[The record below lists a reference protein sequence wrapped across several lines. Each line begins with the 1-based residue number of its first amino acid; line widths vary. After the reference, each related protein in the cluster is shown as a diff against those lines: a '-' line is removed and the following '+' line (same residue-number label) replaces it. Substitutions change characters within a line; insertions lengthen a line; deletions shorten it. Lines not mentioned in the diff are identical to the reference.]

1 MLLRP
6 RANVQQSA
14 QAEMSRIVDALEA
27 LVANRRESSAIARHS
42 GRLLGDLLIA
52 RGYMVAAE
60 LEYALKRQA
69 ATGGRLGEIVVSLGF
84 VAEDV
89 VVELLAEQYRI
100 EVLDTTRVSLD
111 RKVARLLQEPRAA
124 RLSAVPLR
132 RTGRGILIAIAD
144 PALPN
149 LTEELT
155 LLLGSAIELHLTTP
169 RVLARLLYQ
178 AFDAPVP
185 ETRPGSATSEARAT

>member
-1 MLLRP
+1 MLRRRP
-6 RANVQQSA
+6 NVQQSA

-60 LEYALKRQA
+60 LDYALKRQA

-84 VAEDV
+84 VKEDV

-111 RKVARLLQEPRAA
+111 RAVARLLSEPRAT
-124 RLSAVPLR
+124 RLSAVPMR
-132 RTGRGILIAIAD
+132 RTSRGILIAIAD
-144 PALPN
+144 PALPH
-149 LTEELT
+149 LTEELA
-155 LLLGSAIELHLTTP
+155 LLLNAPIELHLTTP
-169 RVLARLLYQ
+169 PVLARLLYQ
-178 AFDAPVP
+178 AFEAPEP
-185 ETRPGSATSEARAT
+185 ATTPGTEAAEQPVS